1 MTLLKLFSKIVIIFP
16 LFLWGLDTKFHIT
29 TDINLYSDKLYF
41 DIFNHK
47 WEKLPSNEPTNR
59 AINFSKVAIYKN
71 YQKFSIGYRYR
82 SEGILEINKGFIETW
97 YYASNDFNTLTKKSD
112 IGYFISEPDIYGIL
126 NYYQMDSI
134 FYKRFLKNNNSI
146 LSLTFNIL
154 RGKQLQYMEVKGNN
168 EKDRFITDIDYYYT
182 DKNLLLKNMEDD
194 KSYGGYGASLDL
206 EIKGD
211 SKNNF
216 SFSIGIYNILGFID
230 WKSIT
235 RLVYSFDSDTKYVG
249 DDGYYHY
256 KPFGVGQYFVNT
268 DFHQK
273 LPLFSKY
280 SIKYLNIGVNGL
292 YANNTNYN
300 EIYFKYRF
308 LKFGYVP
315 ETKNIIYGIDTK
327 CLKIEISDNIK
338 EHSKYLK
345 LYSDIRF

>member
-1 MTLLKLFSKIVIIFP
+1 MVLLKLFSKIVIIFP

-41 DIFNHK
+41 DVFSHK
-47 WEKLPSNEPTNR
+47 WEELPSDKSTNR
-59 AINFSKVAIYKN
+59 AINFSNMAIYKN

-182 DKNLLLKNMEDD
+182 DKNLLLKNMEDVVTTL
-194 KSYGGYGASLDL
+194 ASMQKANAENIEALNQAL
-206 EIKGD
+206 QGSEQIQAAASQAESNAGE
-211 SKNNF
+211 SKTAAGLIEN
-216 SFSIGIYNILGFID
+216 
-230 WKSIT
+230 T
-235 RLVYSFDSDTKYVG
+235 VSDMG
-249 DDGYYHY
+249 
-256 KPFGVGQYFVNT
+256 N
-268 DFHQK
+268 
-273 LPLFSKY
+273 L
-280 SIKYLNIGVNGL
+280 
-292 YANNTNYN
+292 
-300 EIYFKYRF
+300 
-308 LKFGYVP
+308 
-315 ETKNIIYGIDTK
+315 
-327 CLKIEISDNIK
+327 IEELAVLAD
-338 EHSKYLK
+338 ELQ
-345 LYSDIRF
+345 